1 MKYSIVVPAYNEADK
16 ISSTVVQILNFMRNF
31 TDSFELLISDDG
43 STDSTVS
50 ILEQLMGENPELKII
65 KNPHRG
71 KGPTVWSAFM
81 QAKGDY
87 IYMADA
93 DLSTPISELRKLSV
107 WAEEQ
112 GYDIVIASREGTG
125 AERVNEPFY
134 RHLMGR
140 VFNLLVR
147 VVALPDLKD
156 TQCGFKLFTKRC
168 VQDVFPRMY
177 TIKNT
182 KELKKPY
189 TGAWDV
195 EALLIARSLGYKI
208 KSVPVTWV
216 YVKTTR
222 VSPVSDSLKMAFEVL
237 QIKLRLL
244 RGKYKTAQSTSA
256 SPKK

>member
-1 MKYSIVVPAYNEADK
+1 
-16 ISSTVVQILNFMRNF
+16 
-31 TDSFELLISDDG
+31 
-43 STDSTVS
+43 
-50 ILEQLMGENPELKII
+50 
-65 KNPHRG
+65 
-71 KGPTVWSAFM
+71 
-81 QAKGDY
+81 
-87 IYMADA
+87 
-93 DLSTPISELRKLSV
+93 
-107 WAEEQ
+107 
-112 GYDIVIASREGTG
+112 
-125 AERVNEPFY
+125 
-134 RHLMGR
+134 MGR

-147 VVALPDLKD
+147 IVALPDLKD

-177 TIKNT
+177 TIKNA

-195 EALLIARSLGYKI
+195 EVLLIARSLGYKI